1 MDMRPIKSRMEE
13 LGLDL
18 AALNRRYCDLKQSE
32 GDLKATPVNRRSMLK
47 RILDEKT
54 DPSLQTLIDLLKVL
68 GGTLDIT
75 WVDTKRVTIG
85 GAEKDD

>member
-18 AALNRRYCDLKQSE
+18 AALNRKYCDLKQSE
-32 GDLKATPVNRRSMLK
+32 GDLKATPVNRRSVLK

-54 DPSLQTLIDLLKVL
+54 DPSL
-68 GGTLDIT
+68 
-75 WVDTKRVTIG
+75 
-85 GAEKDD
+85 